1 MSIADIAKED
11 FDSEISEV
19 KAFVNSH
26 KDNFQDILNNALKS
40 AVRYEYTT
48 VECNG
53 TGGWYNPDYY
63 LFLAVGGYHR
73 GKIKKCKSKPQKYGY
88 EYGFDENGRLIYD
101 YMCGSNNYGLYFYN
115 SEDVYRVDCFYRND
129 DEHFFLIDMFTKYRF
144 DGGKAK
150 ECTYFN
156 ILHGIGISMVEKDC
170 YFYQD
175 DKVAF
180 RRYTYFN
187 NSDKEFTSKHLQWIN
202 ETGLRD
208 MLDMSDMF
216 DMRDIYSDDYV
227 FSLDENGVF
236 THYTAQDGRIYDVL
250 YSGFTLN
257 DASYFPL

>member
-1 MSIADIAKED
+1 MNIEDIAKED

-26 KDNFQDILNNALKS
+26 KDNFPDILNNALKS

-115 SEDVYRVDCFYRND
+115 SEDVYRVGCFYRND
-129 DEHFFLIDMFTKYRF
+129 DEHIFLIDMFTKYRF

-180 RRYTYFN
+180 RRYVYFN
-187 NSDKEFTSKHLQWIN
+187 NSDKEFISKHLQWIN

-208 MLDMSDMF
+208 MLDMSDMC
-216 DMRDIYSDDYV
+216 DIYSDDYV

>member
-63 LFLAVGGYHR
+63 LFLVGGYHR

-101 YMCGSNNYGLYFYN
+101 YRCGSNNYGLYFYN
-115 SEDVYRVDCFYRND
+115 SEDVYRVGCFYRND
-129 DEHFFLIDMFTKYRF
+129 DEHIFCLIDMFTK
-144 DGGKAK
+144 
-150 ECTYFN
+150 
-156 ILHGIGISMVEKDC
+156 
-170 YFYQD
+170 
-175 DKVAF
+175 
-180 RRYTYFN
+180 
-187 NSDKEFTSKHLQWIN
+187 
-202 ETGLRD
+202 
-208 MLDMSDMF
+208 
-216 DMRDIYSDDYV
+216 
-227 FSLDENGVF
+227 
-236 THYTAQDGRIYDVL
+236 
-250 YSGFTLN
+250 
-257 DASYFPL
+257 

>member
-1 MSIADIAKED
+1 
-11 FDSEISEV
+11 
-19 KAFVNSH
+19 
-26 KDNFQDILNNALKS
+26 
-40 AVRYEYTT
+40 
-48 VECNG
+48 
-53 TGGWYNPDYY
+53 
-63 LFLAVGGYHR
+63 
-73 GKIKKCKSKPQKYGY
+73 
-88 EYGFDENGRLIYD
+88 
-101 YMCGSNNYGLYFYN
+101 
-115 SEDVYRVDCFYRND
+115 
-129 DEHFFLIDMFTKYRF
+129 MFTKYRF

-202 ETGLRD
+202 ETRLLD
-208 MLDMSDMF
+208 MLDMSD
-216 DMRDIYSDDYV
+216 V

>member
-1 MSIADIAKED
+1 
-11 FDSEISEV
+11 
-19 KAFVNSH
+19 
-26 KDNFQDILNNALKS
+26 
-40 AVRYEYTT
+40 
-48 VECNG
+48 
-53 TGGWYNPDYY
+53 
-63 LFLAVGGYHR
+63 
-73 GKIKKCKSKPQKYGY
+73 
-88 EYGFDENGRLIYD
+88 
-101 YMCGSNNYGLYFYN
+101 MCGSNNYGLYFYN
-115 SEDVYRVDCFYRND
+115 SEDVYRVGCFYRND
-129 DEHFFLIDMFTKYRF
+129 DEHIFLIAMFAKYRF
-144 DGGKAK
+144 DGRKAK

-156 ILHGIGISMVEKDC
+156 ILPGIGISMVEKNC

-187 NSDKEFTSKHLQWIN
+187 NSDKEFTSKLTQWIN

-216 DMRDIYSDDYV
+216 DVRDIYSDDYV

>member
-1 MSIADIAKED
+1 MMSI
-11 FDSEISEV
+11 
-19 KAFVNSH
+19 
-26 KDNFQDILNNALKS
+26 
-40 AVRYEYTT
+40 
-48 VECNG
+48 
-53 TGGWYNPDYY
+53 
-63 LFLAVGGYHR
+63 
-73 GKIKKCKSKPQKYGY
+73 
-88 EYGFDENGRLIYD
+88 
-101 YMCGSNNYGLYFYN
+101 
-115 SEDVYRVDCFYRND
+115 
-129 DEHFFLIDMFTKYRF
+129 FFLIDMFTKYRF

-187 NSDKEFTSKHLQWIN
+187 NSDKEFISKSTQWLN